1 MPLSRPVFTILRPV
15 SPSQHLVIIIF
26 HLWLVL
32 SAVLLMNLLIAMMN
46 NTYNIVLAEAEQKWR
61 LQFLDLVLFQEATP
75 WIFSPFPCFS
85 RANRP
90 KHHVKGKVAVATA
103 EGEVREVSSWF
114 LTIEAP
120 VDKEDDARK
129 ARKEEDGVAARLARL
144 EAKVE
149 EMVAFMMVNPVEV
162 LHAGL
167 DGRGVGGGVA
177 NGGAWQ
183 AASEHRS
190 AADVLMS
197 A

>member
-1 MPLSRPVFTILRPV
+1 MTRIPELYGWLSNGTALYDETHGHTA
-15 SPSQHLVIIIF
+15 STLEHLVIIIF

-103 EGEVREVSSWF
+103 EGEVQVAGQISSRPGRRSHTLTPHNRCRYARSRAGSSPSRRPWTRKTTHVRRERRRTASQ
-114 LTIEAP
+114 
-120 VDKEDDARK
+120 
-129 ARKEEDGVAARLARL
+129 LAS
-144 EAKVE
+144 
-149 EMVAFMMVNPVEV
+149 
-162 LHAGL
+162 
-167 DGRGVGGGVA
+167 RG
-177 NGGAWQ
+177 
-183 AASEHRS
+183 SRPRS
-190 AADVLMS
+190 RRWS
-197 A
+197 HS

>member
-61 LQFLDLVLFQEATP
+61 LQFLDLVLFLEATP

-103 EGEVREVSSWF
+103 EGEVQVAGQISSRPGRRSHTLTPHNRCRYVRSRAGSSPSRRPWTRKTTHVRRERRRTASQ
-114 LTIEAP
+114 
-120 VDKEDDARK
+120 
-129 ARKEEDGVAARLARL
+129 LAS
-144 EAKVE
+144 
-149 EMVAFMMVNPVEV
+149 
-162 LHAGL
+162 
-167 DGRGVGGGVA
+167 RG
-177 NGGAWQ
+177 
-183 AASEHRS
+183 SRPRS
-190 AADVLMS
+190 RRWS
-197 A
+197 HS